1 MVKEEI
7 EEKILDLLIDIKF
20 VDVVFVE
27 IMEILL
33 KEDEFLIIEIIIKS
47 IDILFEL
54 SLVFLDIDILIF
66 KSEIEV
72 LRFEIIVV

>member
-1 MVKEEI
+1 M
-7 EEKILDLLIDIKF
+7 DLLIDIKF